1 MKRYLE
7 NSVENMRDIGGYT
20 SGKLAIKSDR
30 IIRSNLPANLSIKDI
45 DYLSDLGISAVI
57 DLRSAEEVRIKP
69 SVFENDKR
77 FKIYHIEIKDGRDI
91 PKSSEDVPKS
101 YMKMLEDTENIKN
114 IFKVLQEN
122 DRVLYFC
129 NAGKDRTGVVTALIL
144 KTLGVKNKD
153 ISNDYIL
160 TKKFMHKN
168 LEIYANFNKNVL
180 NVITPKKKYMSD
192 FWKSF
197 REKYGTIKEYLNLI
211 GITNSEIKKMQG
223 KFLE

>member
-20 SGKLAIKSDR
+20 SGKLAIKNDR
-30 IIRSNLPANLSIKDI
+30 IIRSNLPSNLSLKDI
-45 DYLSDLGISAVI
+45 NYLSDLGISSVI

-69 SVFENDKR
+69 SVFENDER
-77 FKIYHIEIKDGRDI
+77 FKIYHIEIEGGRDI
-91 PKSSEDVPKS
+91 PKLCEDVAKS
-101 YMKMLEDTENIKN
+101 YMKMLDDTENIKN

-144 KTLGVKNKD
+144 KALGVKNKD
-153 ISNDYIL
+153 ISNDYVL

-168 LEIYANFNKNVL
+168 LENYANFNKNVL
-180 NVITPKKKYMSD
+180 NVITPKKKYMND

-197 REKYGTIKEYLNLI
+197 REKYGTIQNYLNLI
-211 GITNSEIKKMQG
+211 GITNSEIKKMQE